1 VAYRRGDLTLA
12 EAHARAA
19 ADISPEDA
27 DAALVHILIEQGRLD
42 EADRRIARNRIP
54 PDADHLLLQPIRAAR
69 ARLRSAQG
77 RTQEAVT
84 DLLTCG
90 SWLDA
95 WPVKNPSLVPWRSGV
110 ALALHHAGDHERA
123 RQLAAEEVTLAEP
136 LDLPR
141 AHGIALRTL
150 ALVEQTTDRIDLL
163 KVAIAQLERSAARL
177 EHARALIDF
186 GAALRRMGQRADA
199 REPLRQGLDLAH
211 RCRAP
216 LLAERARQELLA
228 TGARP
233 RRPAVTGRDALT
245 PTEARVANMAA
256 RGQSTPEIA
265 QTLFVTPKTVE
276 THLAHTYQKLDIHTR
291 AELPRALSEKHN
303 AGA

>member
-1 VAYRRGDLTLA
+1 MAYRRGDLTLA

-19 ADISPEDA
+19 AAYPLRTQI
-27 DAALVHILIEQGRLD
+27 ALVHILIEQGRLD
-42 EADRRIARNRIP
+42 EADRRLARYRIP
-54 PDADHLLLQPIRAAR
+54 SDADHLLLQPIRAAR
-69 ARLRSAQG
+69 RAAANRSRPGSGG
-77 RTQEAVT
+77 RDRPAHVRQLA
-84 DLLTCG
+84 
-90 SWLDA
+90 DA
-95 WPVKNPSLVPWRSGV
+95 WPVKNPGLVPWRSGV
-110 ALALHHAGDHERA
+110 ALALHRAGDDERA
-123 RQLAAEEVTLAEP
+123 RQLAAEEVRLAEP

-141 AHGIALRTL
+141 AHGIALRAL

-186 GAALRRMGQRADA
+186 GAALRRLGHRADA

-211 RCRAP
+211 GCRAP

-233 RRPAVTGRDALT
+233 RRPSVTGRDALT
-245 PTEARVANMAA
+245 PTEARVANLAA
-256 RGQSTPEIA
+256 GGQSTPEIA

-291 AELPRALSEKHN
+291 AELARALSEKHN
-303 AGA
+303 TGA